1 MIIRFLQILII
12 TIMLLPIS
20 SKGQNRVDRPTQFQI
35 NLSGAFISVLGNSI
49 ADASVDDLK
58 VNSWK
63 LGWIFG
69 YHLKPSLYLGYAL
82 YPSLDLTLREEWG
95 FTSIAKDGNIVLDH
109 KTGKIQSFELRY
121 SPFEH
126 GFYVSTAWMLI
137 GRTEYSMKFKRKSD
151 TMFIGQNEYAMDLD
165 VRWNSK
171 SSSNIGIG
179 LGYNWIMNSGISFNF
194 GVSVPP
200 KFPDNDVVEFTPLN
214 QGNAKITEN
223 DLALAEEFLNEETFY
238 GPILLFVNIGYNL
251 KGQ

>member
-1 MIIRFLQILII
+1 MIIRFLQILLI
-12 TIMLLPIS
+12 TIILSPS
-20 SKGQNRVDRPTQFQI
+20 SSNGQNRVDRPTQFQI
-35 NLSGAFISVLGNSI
+35 NLSGAFISI
-49 ADASVDDLK
+49 AGSNIANASLDDLK

-63 LGWIFG
+63 PGWIFG
-69 YHLKPSLYLGYAL
+69 YHLKPSLYLGYAQ
-82 YPSLDLTLREEWG
+82 YSSLDLTLSKEWG
-95 FTSIAKDGNIVLDH
+95 FTSKAKDGNIVLDH

-137 GRTEYSMKFKRKSD
+137 GRTEYSMKFRRKAD
-151 TMFIGQNEYAMDLD
+151 TMFIGENEYALDLD
-165 VRWNSK
+165 ARWNSK

-194 GVSVPP
+194 GFSVPP
-200 KFPDNDVVEFTPLN
+200 KFPENDVVEFT
-214 QGNAKITEN
+214 QITQSSAKISEN

-238 GPILLFVNIGYNL
+238 VPVLLFVNIGYNL

>member
-1 MIIRFLQILII
+1 MIIRFLQILLI
-12 TIMLLPIS
+12 TIILSPIS

-35 NLSGAFISVLGNSI
+35 NLSGAFISVAGNSI
-49 ADASVDDLK
+49 ADASVEDLK

-63 LGWIFG
+63 PGWIFG
-69 YHLKPSLYLGYAL
+69 YHIKPSIYLGYAL

-95 FTSIAKDGNIVLDH
+95 FTGIAKDGNIVLDH

-126 GFYVSTAWMLI
+126 GFYLSTAWMLI
-137 GRTEYSMKFKRKSD
+137 GRTEYSMKFIRKAD
-151 TMFIGQNEYAMDLD
+151 TMFIGENEYALDLD
-165 VRWNSK
+165 ARWNSK

-194 GVSVPP
+194 GFSVPL
-200 KFPDNDVVEFTPLN
+200 KFPENDIVLFT
-214 QGNAKITEN
+214 QITESSAKITDS
-223 DLALAEEFLNEETFY
+223 DLVLAEEFLNEETFY
-238 GPILLFVNIGYNL
+238 GPILLFVNIGFNL